1 VENRKDDELSKPDV
15 VEASAHEA
23 SLVSIQNN
31 ILEERDRPSQ
41 PVHKV
46 NPLAVFANFLA
57 LISHNTREVGSKDAK
72 TPGTAHDS
80 NNATRVREEGCGCC
94 QEAAKSHA
102 HLHDWLDETELE
114 TKSES
119 KTESEKDSHG
129 ATKLVQ
135 GSSTTT
141 SERHD

>member
-1 VENRKDDELSKPDV
+1 VENGKDDEMSKPDV

-23 SLVSIQNN
+23 SLVSIQNKV
-31 ILEERDRPSQ
+31 LEERDRPCQ

-57 LISHNTREVGSKDAK
+57 LISHNTREVGSKDAES
-72 TPGTAHDS
+72 PGTALDS
-80 NNATRVREEGCGCC
+80 PKATRVREVGFVCC

-102 HLHDWLDETELE
+102 HLHDWLKETELE

-119 KTESEKDSHG
+119 ITEWEKDIHG
-129 ATKLVQ
+129 AAKLVQ
-135 GSSTTT
+135 DSGTT